1 MQEKIQLNHFSLI
14 SRLFGNLFYR
24 QPTDNILSGVFT
36 WLQQQQLSE
45 VWSLTEDAESQQALD
60 ALQMPIDLT
69 LLEKEYQK
77 LLGEKGAVATQ
88 ISAYDISVADFE
100 NFRQERNLPPS
111 DNLDHFAMLLLTASW
126 LEDNAYSLSAQQ
138 DLFEQFLLPCAAKF
152 LNKVEQSAG
161 LPFYR
166 ALAYLTREILSAM
179 ADELESVDL

>member
-45 VWSLTEDAESQQALD
+45 VWPLTEDAESQQALD

-77 LLGEKGAVATQ
+77 LLGEKRAVATQ

-100 NFRQERNLPPS
+100 NFR
-111 DNLDHFAMLLLTASW
+111 
-126 LEDNAYSLSAQQ
+126 
-138 DLFEQFLLPCAAKF
+138 
-152 LNKVEQSAG
+152 
-161 LPFYR
+161 
-166 ALAYLTREILSAM
+166 
-179 ADELESVDL
+179 